1 MNNLEAA
8 LNHLLDCQR
17 LNNRYFAVRHGNS
30 LANQQGIIVSHPQN
44 GVSEYGLSE
53 TGQLQVIESVSQ
65 DRQLDATTLIVS
77 SDFRRAR
84 ETAEIIHRQLD
95 CHSSV
100 SFDQRLR
107 ERDFGELEL
116 GPDSAYADVWQED
129 EINENNQLRAVES
142 PNQVMARVS
151 KLVSDYES
159 SYSEAT
165 VLLVSHGD
173 ALQILQTA
181 FAKQDASKHRRQ
193 RHLETAEIRPLLLDS
208 V

>member
-1 MNNLEAA
+1 M
-8 LNHLLDCQR
+8 NHLLRYQR

-53 TGQLQVIESVSQ
+53 TGQLQVIESVGK
-65 DRQLDATTLIVS
+65 DRKLDAATLIVS

-84 ETAEIIHRQLD
+84 ETAEIIHRKLD
-95 CHSSV
+95 SQSPL
-100 SFDQRLR
+100 SFDPRLR
-107 ERDFGELEL
+107 ERNFGELEL

-129 EINENNQLRAVES
+129 EINANNQFRAVES

-159 SYSEAT
+159 RYFEAI
-165 VLLVSHGD
+165 VFLLSHVF
-173 ALQILQTA
+173 AFYLLQTA
-181 FAKQDASKHRRQ
+181 FAKLIFS
-193 RHLETAEIRPLLLDS
+193 LYC
-208 V
+208 

>member
-1 MNNLEAA
+1 M
-8 LNHLLDCQR
+8 NHLLRCQR

-53 TGQLQVIESVSQ
+53 TGQLQVIESVGR
-65 DRQLDATTLIVS
+65 DRQLDAATLIVS

-95 CHSSV
+95 SHSTL

-107 ERDFGELEL
+107 ERNFGELEL
-116 GPDSAYADVWQED
+116 GPDSAYAGVWQED
-129 EINENNQLRAVES
+129 EINANNQLRAVES

-151 KLVSDYES
+151 ELVSDYES
-159 SYSEAT
+159 RYSEAT

-181 FAKQDASKHRRQ
+181 FAKQDASNHRRQ
-193 RHLETAEIRPLLLDS
+193 RHLETAEIRPLLLD
-208 V
+208 

>member
-1 MNNLEAA
+1 
-8 LNHLLDCQR
+8 LNHLLRCQR

-30 LANQQGIIVSHPQN
+30 LANQQGIIVSHPQH

-53 TGQLQVIESVSQ
+53 TGQLQVIESV
-65 DRQLDATTLIVS
+65 DRDHHLDAATLIVS

-84 ETAEIIHRQLD
+84 ETSEIIHRQLD
-95 CHSSV
+95 SHSPL

-116 GPDSAYADVWQED
+116 GPDTAYAAVWQDD
-129 EINENNQLRAVES
+129 EINANNQRRAVES

-151 KLVSDYES
+151 ELVSEYES
-159 SYSEAT
+159 RYSQAT

-193 RHLETAEIRPLLLDS
+193 RHLETAEIRPLLLD
-208 V
+208 

>member
-1 MNNLEAA
+1 M
-8 LNHLLDCQR
+8 NHLLRCQR
-17 LNNRYFAVRHGNS
+17 LNNRYFAVRHGNR
-30 LANQQGIIVSHPQN
+30 LANQQAIIVSHPQN
-44 GVSEYGLSE
+44 GVPEYGLSE
-53 TGQLQVIESVSQ
+53 TGQLQVIESVGR

-95 CHSSV
+95 SRAPL

-107 ERDFGELEL
+107 ERNFGELEL
-116 GPDSAYADVWQED
+116 GPDTAYAGVWQED
-129 EINENNQLRAVES
+129 EINANNHLRAVES

-151 KLVSDYES
+151 ELVSDYES
-159 SYSEAT
+159 GYSKAT

-181 FAKQDASKHRRQ
+181 FAKQDASQHRRQ
-193 RHLETAEIRPLLLDS
+193 RHLETAEIRPLLLD
-208 V
+208 

>member
-1 MNNLEAA
+1 
-8 LNHLLDCQR
+8 LNHLLRCQR
-17 LNNRYFAVRHGNS
+17 LNNRYFAIRHGNS

-53 TGQLQVIESVSQ
+53 TGQLQVIESVDK
-65 DRQLDATTLIVS
+65 DRQLDAATLIVS

-95 CHSSV
+95 SHSSL

-107 ERDFGELEL
+107 ERNFGELEL

-129 EINENNQLRAVES
+129 EINADNHLRAVES

-151 KLVSDYES
+151 ELVSDYES
-159 SYSEAT
+159 SYSKAT

-181 FAKQDASKHRRQ
+181 FAKQDASKHRCQ
-193 RHLETAEIRPLLLDS
+193 WHLETAEIRSLLLD
-208 V
+208 

>member
-1 MNNLEAA
+1 
-8 LNHLLDCQR
+8 LNHLLRCQR

-30 LANQQGIIVSHPQN
+30 LANQQGIIVSHPQH

-53 TGQLQVIESVSQ
+53 TGQLQVIESV
-65 DRQLDATTLIVS
+65 DRDHHLDAATLIVS

-84 ETAEIIHRQLD
+84 ETSEIIHRQLD
-95 CHSSV
+95 SHYPL

-107 ERDFGELEL
+107 ERNFGELEL
-116 GPDSAYADVWQED
+116 GPDSAYAGVWQED
-129 EINENNQLRAVES
+129 EINANNQLRAVES

-151 KLVSDYES
+151 ELVSEYES
-159 SYSEAT
+159 RYSQAT

-193 RHLETAEIRPLLLDS
+193 RHLETAEIRPLLLD
-208 V
+208 

>member
-1 MNNLEAA
+1 M
-8 LNHLLDCQR
+8 NHLQSCRR

-44 GVSEYGLSE
+44 GVSGYGLSE
-53 TGQLQVIESVSQ
+53 TGRLQVIESL
-65 DRQLDATTLIVS
+65 RREIRLDAATLIVS

-95 CHSSV
+95 SHSPL

-107 ERDFGELEL
+107 ERNFGELEL
-116 GPDSAYADVWQED
+116 GPDSAYASVWQED
-129 EINENNQLRAVES
+129 EINANNHLRAVES
-142 PNQVMARVS
+142 TNHVMARVS
-151 KLVSDYES
+151 ELVSDYES
-159 SYSEAT
+159 RYSEAT

-193 RHLETAEIRPLLLDS
+193 RHLETAEIRPLLLD
-208 V
+208 

>member
-1 MNNLEAA
+1 M
-8 LNHLLDCQR
+8 NHLLRCQR

-30 LANQQGIIVSHPQN
+30 LANQQGIIVSHPQH

-53 TGQLQVIESVSQ
+53 TGQLQVIESV
-65 DRQLDATTLIVS
+65 DRDRHLDAATLIVS

-84 ETAEIIHRQLD
+84 ETSEIIHRQLD
-95 CHSSV
+95 SHSPL

-107 ERDFGELEL
+107 ERYFGEFEL
-116 GPDSAYADVWQED
+116 GPDTAYAGVWQDD
-129 EINENNQLRAVES
+129 EINANNQRRAVES

-151 KLVSDYES
+151 ELVSEYES
-159 SYSEAT
+159 RYSQAT

-193 RHLETAEIRPLLLDS
+193 RHLETAEIRPLLLD
-208 V
+208 

>member
-1 MNNLEAA
+1 M
-8 LNHLLDCQR
+8 NHLLRCQR
-17 LNNRYFAVRHGNS
+17 LNNRYFAIRHGNS
-30 LANQQGIIVSHPQN
+30 LANQRKIIVSHPQH

-53 TGQLQVIESVSQ
+53 TGQQQVIESVDR

-95 CHSSV
+95 SHSPL

-107 ERDFGELEL
+107 ERNFGELEL
-116 GPDSAYADVWQED
+116 GPDSDYASVWQED
-129 EINENNQLRAVES
+129 EINANNHLLAVES
-142 PNQVMARVS
+142 PNEVMARVS
-151 KLVSDYES
+151 ELVSDYES
-159 SYSEAT
+159 RYSEAT

-193 RHLETAEIRPLLLDS
+193 RHLETAEIRPLLLE
-208 V
+208 

>member
-1 MNNLEAA
+1 M
-8 LNHLLDCQR
+8 NHLLRCQR

-30 LANQQGIIVSHPQN
+30 LANQQGIIVSHPQH

-53 TGQLQVIESVSQ
+53 TGQLQVIESV
-65 DRQLDATTLIVS
+65 DRDHHLDAATLIVS

-84 ETAEIIHRQLD
+84 ETSEIIHRQLD
-95 CHSSV
+95 SHSPL

-116 GPDSAYADVWQED
+116 GPDTAYAAVWQDD
-129 EINENNQLRAVES
+129 EINANNQRRAVES

-151 KLVSDYES
+151 ELVSEYES
-159 SYSEAT
+159 RYSQAT

-193 RHLETAEIRPLLLDS
+193 RHLETAEIRPLLLD
-208 V
+208 

>member
-1 MNNLEAA
+1 M
-8 LNHLLDCQR
+8 NHLLRCQR

-30 LANQQGIIVSHPQN
+30 LANQQGIIVSHPQH

-53 TGQLQVIESVSQ
+53 TGQLQVIESV
-65 DRQLDATTLIVS
+65 DRDRHLDAATLIVS

-84 ETAEIIHRQLD
+84 ETSEIIHRQLD
-95 CHSSV
+95 SHSPL

-116 GPDSAYADVWQED
+116 GPDTAYAAVWQDD
-129 EINENNQLRAVES
+129 EINANNQRRAVES

-151 KLVSDYES
+151 ELVSEYES
-159 SYSEAT
+159 RYSQAT

-193 RHLETAEIRPLLLDS
+193 RHLETAEIRPLLLD
-208 V
+208 